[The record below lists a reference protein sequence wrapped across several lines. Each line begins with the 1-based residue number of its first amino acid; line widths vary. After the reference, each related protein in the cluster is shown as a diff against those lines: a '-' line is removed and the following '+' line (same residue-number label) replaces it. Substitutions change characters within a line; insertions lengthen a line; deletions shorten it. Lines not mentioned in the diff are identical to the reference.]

1 MDSQDFFGIESAA
14 ERKSR
19 LVDEDIKKI
28 DEAMKSSDEKIVK
41 STHIKIDGKYQTC
54 IKDWMKGMNSFH
66 PEHGFVYEY
75 LDIDDMKENLEI
87 MKPKLEAYKEGWNEN
102 IVEDNAK
109 SDLSVVFNNNNNISI
124 SVSFEEARKKI
135 EDMPGLTDEET
146 EEIQNEINKL
156 EEISKEN
163 ISKKKKW
170 EKIKP
175 ILTFVLDKGAD
186 VAITIMG
193 IILQMKLG
201 M

>member
-1 MDSQDFFGIESAA
+1 
-14 ERKSR
+14 
-19 LVDEDIKKI
+19 
-28 DEAMKSSDEKIVK
+28 
-41 STHIKIDGKYQTC
+41 
-54 IKDWMKGMNSFH
+54 MNSFH

>member
-1 MDSQDFFGIESAA
+1 
-14 ERKSR
+14 
-19 LVDEDIKKI
+19 
-28 DEAMKSSDEKIVK
+28 
-41 STHIKIDGKYQTC
+41 
-54 IKDWMKGMNSFH
+54 
-66 PEHGFVYEY
+66 
-75 LDIDDMKENLEI
+75 
-87 MKPKLEAYKEGWNEN
+87 
-102 IVEDNAK
+102 
-109 SDLSVVFNNNNNISI
+109 
-124 SVSFEEARKKI
+124 
-135 EDMPGLTDEET
+135 MPGLTDEET